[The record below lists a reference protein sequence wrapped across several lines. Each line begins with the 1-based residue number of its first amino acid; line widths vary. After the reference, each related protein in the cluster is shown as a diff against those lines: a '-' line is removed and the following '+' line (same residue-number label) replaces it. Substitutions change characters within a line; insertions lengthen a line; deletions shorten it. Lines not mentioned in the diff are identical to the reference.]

1 LINDNL
7 AISIIKK
14 VMACKN
20 CKKNASK
27 LTSALKSKL
36 QGDSKPQ
43 TSCEKGR
50 KEVREWLN
58 SDEGKKAQSR
68 FSLNITEKTIM
79 WVFGYI
85 PLIIGYL
92 SILKFIVSLF

>member
-1 LINDNL
+1 
-7 AISIIKK
+7 
-14 VMACKN
+14 MACKN

-36 QGDSKPQ
+36 QGDSNPKS
-43 TSCEKGR
+43 SCEKGR
-50 KEVREWLN
+50 LEVREFLN
-58 SDEGKKAQSR
+58 SKEGKKAQSH

-92 SILKFIVSLF
+92 SMLKFVISLF

>member
-1 LINDNL
+1 
-7 AISIIKK
+7 
-14 VMACKN
+14 MACKN
-20 CKKNASK
+20 CKKNSSK
-27 LTSALKSKL
+27 LTSALKSKI
-36 QGDSKPQ
+36 QGDSKSK
-43 TSCEKGR
+43 TECEKGR
-50 KEVREWLN
+50 LEVREWLN
-58 SDEGKKAQSR
+58 SEEGKETQNR

>member
-1 LINDNL
+1 LINGDL
-7 AISIIKK
+7 TVSIIKK

-20 CKKNASK
+20 CKKNAAK
-27 LTSALKSKL
+27 LTSALKSRIE
-36 QGDSKPQ
+36 GDSKPK
-43 TSCEKGR
+43 TDCEKGR
-50 KEVREWLN
+50 LEVREFLN
-58 SDEGKKAQSR
+58 SEEGKKAQSH

-92 SILKFIVSLF
+92 SILKFVISLF